1 MVYRWAKINRPL
13 PQAVLTSMTLPLV
26 IVNPESADGAT
37 QENWPKIASD
47 LRTHFGPFS
56 VVFTEAIGH
65 GRKLANEAAKQ
76 GTKLIIACGGDGT
89 ISEVANG
96 IIEANEQVELGILP
110 GGTGSDFRRTLNL
123 PTNIAEAARAL
134 RDGRT
139 RVIDA
144 GRVTFV
150 NESGERETRF
160 FINVASLGM
169 STEVLSRTA
178 SGEAKKWIP
187 GFAPRKLSGKLSY
200 AAATV
205 QTTLAAS
212 PTEIILQIDEQAE
225 RRLRIAELA
234 VANGRYYGGGM
245 KIAPNAK
252 LDDGSFDVV
261 TIGDA
266 SAFRIL
272 ANAPRLYFGT
282 HLRMNE
288 VTHTMAKQV
297 VARPVKKDEEVRIEL
312 DGEVICRLPVTFQI
326 MPRNLRVRCP

>member
-1 MVYRWAKINRPL
+1 
-13 PQAVLTSMTLPLV
+13 MTLPLV
-26 IVNPESADGAT
+26 IVNPASADGAT
-37 QENWPKIASD
+37 EKNWPKIASD
-47 LRTHFGPFS
+47 LRTHFGAFS
-56 VVFTEAIGH
+56 VEFTRAVGH
-65 GRKLANEAAKQ
+65 AREIASEAAKQ

-96 IIEANEQVELGILP
+96 ILESNQPTELAILP
-110 GGTGSDFRRTLNL
+110 GGTGSDFRRSLAM
-123 PTNIAEAARAL
+123 PANIAAAARAL
-134 RDGRT
+134 REGRT
-139 RVIDA
+139 RIIDA

-205 QTTLAAS
+205 PTTVATS

-234 VANGRYYGGGM
+234 VANARYYGGGM
-245 KIAPNAK
+245 KIDANAK
-252 LDDGSFDVV
+252 FDYGSFDVV
-261 TIGDA
+261 TIGGA
-266 SAFRIL
+266 SAFR
-272 ANAPRLYFGT
+272 
-282 HLRMNE
+282 
-288 VTHTMAKQV
+288 
-297 VARPVKKDEEVRIEL
+297 
-312 DGEVICRLPVTFQI
+312 
-326 MPRNLRVRCP
+326 

>member
-1 MVYRWAKINRPL
+1 M
-13 PQAVLTSMTLPLV
+13 SLPLV
-26 IVNPESADGAT
+26 IVNPASADGAT
-37 QENWPKIASD
+37 RENWPKIASD
-47 LRTHFGPFS
+47 LRTHFGA
-56 VVFTEAIGH
+56 FTVAFTDAIGH
-65 GRKLANEAAKQ
+65 ARELAANAAKQ
-76 GTKLIIACGGDGT
+76 GTRLIIACGGDGT

-96 IIEANEQVELGILP
+96 IIESNEQVELGILP

-212 PTEIILQIDEQAE
+212 PIEVHIQLDEEPE
-225 RRLRIAELA
+225 RRLRVAEFC
-234 VANGRYYGGGM
+234 VANARFYGGAM
-245 KIAPNAK
+245 QIAPDAK
-252 LDDGSFDVV
+252 QDDGWL
-261 TIGDA
+261 G
-266 SAFRIL
+266 
-272 ANAPRLYFGT
+272 
-282 HLRMNE
+282 
-288 VTHTMAKQV
+288 
-297 VARPVKKDEEVRIEL
+297 
-312 DGEVICRLPVTFQI
+312 
-326 MPRNLRVRCP
+326 